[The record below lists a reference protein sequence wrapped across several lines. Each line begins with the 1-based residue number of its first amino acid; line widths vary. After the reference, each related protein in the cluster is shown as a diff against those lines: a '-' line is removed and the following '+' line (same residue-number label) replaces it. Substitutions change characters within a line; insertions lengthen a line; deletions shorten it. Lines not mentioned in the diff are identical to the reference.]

1 MNWAELSTKTKLA
14 LVLGGTVGILLL
26 VVLARTF
33 TPAVPQGDGA
43 AFDFEPDGQRVTR
56 LMSES
61 VRFKTIS
68 FGRDKPTSAR
78 ALLAY
83 HKYLEQQFP
92 LVHKNLR
99 REVVGDYSL
108 LYTFEGT
115 GDAKPVIMLGH
126 LDVVPVV
133 PGTEGK
139 WKQPPFKGV
148 VADGFIWGRGTL
160 DNKVNVVGLLEAV
173 ENMLARGLK
182 PKRTVYLAFG
192 HDEEQGGIDGAR
204 EMAKLLKSRGVE
216 AEFLVDEGGLVTHS
230 VVPGVKGPMALIA
243 PAEKG
248 IVTLQLKVVGAGG
261 HSSMPPAQTSI
272 GVLAAAIAALE
283 ANQFPRDFSHTQ
295 NFLEAVADEMPFTSR
310 LVMKN
315 LWLFKPVVMS
325 IFEGDKQAEAGM
337 RTTTAATM
345 IEGGIK
351 ANVLPIDATAKVNF
365 RILPG
370 ETPDTVRQRVQDVIN
385 DPRVEV
391 DFDGSGQRG
400 MGPSPVSPIE
410 GFGWEHL
417 TGAIRDTAAPE
428 RVIIAPRLLVAATD
442 TRHYRELTPNHYR
455 FTYMRMDPSDLGT
468 IHGTNER
475 ISVKTLNNTVRFYF
489 RMLSGL

>member
-1 MNWAELSTKTKLA
+1 MHWAHLKITTKLFLLCGGA
-14 LVLGGTVGILLL
+14 VALLGLVL
-26 VVLARTF
+26 LARTF
-33 TPAVPQGDGA
+33 TPSVAQGVGE
-43 AFDFEPDGQRVTR
+43 AFDFKPDSQRVVR

-78 ALLAY
+78 PLLAY

-92 LVHKNLR
+92 LVHQNLK

-108 LYTFEGT
+108 LYTFEGS
-115 GDAKPVIMLGH
+115 GDEKPVIMLGH

-133 PGTEGK
+133 PGTQND
-139 WKQPPFKGV
+139 WRQPPFKGV
-148 VADGFIWGRGTL
+148 VSDGFIWGRGTL
-160 DNKVNVVGLLEAV
+160 DNKVNVVGLLEAA
-173 ENMLARGLK
+173 ENMLARGIT
-182 PKRTVYLAFG
+182 PKRTIYFAFG
-192 HDEEQGGIDGAR
+192 HDEEQGGMDGAMA
-204 EMAKLLKSRGVE
+204 MAKLLQSRGVE
-216 AEFLVDEGGLVTHS
+216 AEFLVDEGGLVTEG
-230 VVPGVKGPMALIA
+230 VVPGISDPMALIA

-248 IVTLQLKVVGAGG
+248 IVTLQLKVIGAGG
-261 HSSMPPAQTSI
+261 HSSMPSEQTSI

-295 NFLEAVADEMPFTSR
+295 NFLEAVADEMPFSAR

-315 LWLFKPVVMS
+315 LWLFKPLV
-325 IFEGDKQAEAGM
+325 IRGLTGDKQMEAGM

-345 IEGGIK
+345 IAGGIK

-370 ETPDTVRQRVQDVIN
+370 ETPDTVRQRVIETIGDE
-385 DPRVEV
+385 RVSV

-400 MGPSPVSPIE
+400 MAQSPVSPIK
-410 GFGWEHL
+410 GFGWERL
-417 TGAIRDTAAPE
+417 TRAIRDTAAPQ

-442 TRHYRELTPNHYR
+442 TRHYRKVTPNHYR
-455 FTYMRMDPSDLGT
+455 FTYMKLAPSDLGS

-475 ISVKTLNNTVRFYF
+475 ISVATLNNTVRFYF
-489 RMLSGL
+489 RILSQL